1 MADYLFHY
9 TCLKAAKSIV
19 SSQIFWATNIA
30 TFDDKNELWGGLN
43 PIDCYLEKIEE
54 TDGLNGFSTFIKK
67 QISLYK
73 QRLAMFNFYCISFC
87 AEGDNS
93 FMWSRYGKKECCM
106 VFDRAELLETFMRS
120 SSREKSVVSEDFIP
134 CKYLS
139 SKDVSSYV
147 NAHLNTLQREETV
160 AGRTQK
166 VPFDYSSSFASSCLM
181 TYEDIENPD
190 REPDNLSHMDL
201 KQTFIDLI
209 NPALNLKFAGTDKQY
224 EKEKEERIV
233 VVTPSGMDEK
243 GDNKKKYIEIKLDKS
258 LFFNALHGIQI
269 FPDATDKDVLKSELA
284 SFNEDLM
291 SKKIIST
298 PINIL

>member
-93 FMWSRYGKKECCM
+93 FMWSRYGKKNVVWFLIEQSFLKLSCDHP
-106 VFDRAELLETFMRS
+106 VG
-120 SSREKSVVSEDFIP
+120 KSQWSLKI
-134 CKYLS
+134 
-139 SKDVSSYV
+139 
-147 NAHLNTLQREETV
+147 
-160 AGRTQK
+160 
-166 VPFDYSSSFASSCLM
+166 
-181 TYEDIENPD
+181 
-190 REPDNLSHMDL
+190 LSHVNICHPRM
-201 KQTFIDLI
+201 F
-209 NPALNLKFAGTDKQY
+209 
-224 EKEKEERIV
+224 
-233 VVTPSGMDEK
+233 
-243 GDNKKKYIEIKLDKS
+243 
-258 LFFNALHGIQI
+258 LH
-269 FPDATDKDVLKSELA
+269 
-284 SFNEDLM
+284 M
-291 SKKIIST
+291 SM
-298 PINIL
+298 PI